1 MPPPAI
7 AEAAGGAGARAFRL
21 LVFDWDGTLADSTA
35 IITHAIQQACRDLEL
50 PTPDEGRARFVIGL
64 GLIDALRHVAPGL
77 PATDYPRL
85 SERYRHHYL
94 ARDPEIPL
102 FAGAREMLDEL
113 DARGFLLAV
122 ATGKTRA
129 GLTRAL
135 QQQGLAHRFVATR
148 CADEGLPKPHPDM
161 LLALMDRC
169 GVAPEET
176 LMIGDTTHDLELARN
191 AGASAVAVTYGA
203 HPLAGLAGLS
213 PLATLASIGEL
224 VAWLRVNA
232 RVPDN
237 PARSSDYT

>member
-1 MPPPAI
+1 MAEPAR
-7 AEAAGGAGARAFRL
+7 EARPRAFRL

-35 IITHAIQQACRDLEL
+35 IIANAIQQACRDLEL
-50 PTPDEGRARFVIGL
+50 APPDDGSARFVIGL
-64 GLIDALRHVAPGL
+64 GLADALRHVAPGL
-77 PATDYPRL
+77 AAADYPRL
-85 SERYRHHYL
+85 SDRYREHYL

-102 FAGAREMLDEL
+102 FPGAREMLDEL

-122 ATGKTRA
+122 ATGKSRV

-148 CADEGLPKPHPDM
+148 CADEGMPKPHPDM

-224 VAWLRVNA
+224 AAWLRVNA
-232 RVPDN
+232 RVPDS